1 MDISKRPQAY
11 VAHTPSKKNPHWH
24 LLTDHI
30 FGVTNRAVEFAEV
43 FDQTGTAAGW
53 ARYLGLLH
61 DLGKFT
67 DKFQDYLWACHRAD
81 VQRTPPPKPGSAPH
95 KQMGA
100 LAAFEDFQGEAEIF
114 ALPIYGH
121 HGGMETPSVTRNKA
135 AEKTSSAEVGLLR
148 RKAAALDARLTA
160 TAPDLAALAASPHA
174 QSPHHAEMF
183 LRMLFSC
190 LADADALDTEQHMNP
205 DAAGQRQAEP
215 LAIPTL
221 RDRLRRRQEEDF
233 AGSVPSVVNDVRR
246 EVYHACLEAAKL
258 PPGIFN
264 LTVPTGGGKTRSGL
278 AFALEHA
285 VRHDRRRV
293 VYAIPYTSIVDQ
305 TATVFRDLFGDDP
318 GTILEHHSAIEPKPV
333 TGPDGTE
340 TEGGDAAELW
350 RRLAAQNWDAPLIVT
365 TTVQLFES
373 LFSNRPGAC
382 RKLHRLAN
390 SVIVLDEVQTLPA
403 HLLTPLVDGL
413 KTLTENFGVVVVLC
427 TATQPALE
435 GKVSRFLEGF
445 PKVQPII
452 PKIDRNRHFS
462 LLRRVRYRVET
473 GEGKAGEGWDWAR
486 VAAEIREGTSCL
498 CILNTRRQA
507 RQLMDTL
514 DPDRQDEAVF
524 HLSTLMCGHHRR
536 AVLDRVRQRLQDGL
550 PTQLVSTSL
559 VECGVDLDFPRV
571 LRAVGPLDRIIQ
583 AAGRCN
589 REGRRPRDAS
599 EVVIFTPAEG
609 DAPGG
614 LYRMALEATIHLYR
628 NMQAKGEEIDFDDPA
643 LVTRYFQRL
652 YSDLQGGVDKAK
664 DGDSVQER
672 RAAFDY
678 REVAKDVR
686 LVDEDTVSVL
696 VTNYQEFAAAA
707 QEIIDDARAIGGM
720 TRRLWQRAQPLCVSL
735 PRASAEDGKFG
746 LEIVPGGLYV
756 WAGKYDAKTGIP
768 LPEGLAGGPVY
779 ESGQLIIS

>member
-1 MDISKRPQAY
+1 MDTSNRPQVY

-30 FGVTNRAVEFAEV
+30 FGVTSRAVEFAGV
-43 FDQTGTAAGW
+43 LDQTGTAAGW

-67 DKFQDYLWACHRAD
+67 DKFQDYLWECHRAD
-81 VQRTPPPKPGSAPH
+81 MQRTPPPKPGSAPH

-100 LAAFEDFQGEAEIF
+100 LAALEDLQGTAEMF

-174 QSPHHAEMF
+174 QSPHQAEMF

-190 LADADALDTEQHMNP
+190 LVDADSLDTEQHMNP

-215 LAIPTL
+215 LPISEL
-221 RDRLRRRQEEDF
+221 RDRLRKRQEEDF
-233 AGSVPSVVNDVRR
+233 AGSVPSVVNAVRR
-246 EVYHACLEAAKL
+246 EVYQACLEAAKL
-258 PPGIFN
+258 PPGVFD

-305 TATVFRDLFGDDP
+305 TAMVFRDLFGDDP
-318 GTILEHHSAIEPKPV
+318 GAILEHHSAIEPKPA

-350 RRLAAQNWDAPLIVT
+350 RRLASQNWDAPLVVT

-413 KTLTENFGVVVVLC
+413 KTLAEFGVTVVLC

-452 PKIDRNRHFS
+452 SKADRDRHFS
-462 LLRRVRYRVET
+462 LLRRVRYRVESD
-473 GEGKAGEGWDWAR
+473 EGEGWDWAR
-486 VAAEIREGTSCL
+486 VTAEMRKSTSCL

-507 RQLMDTL
+507 RQVMDVL
-514 DPDRQDEAVF
+514 DPNRQDEAVF

-536 AVLDRVRQRLQDGL
+536 AVLGLVRQRLRDGL

-571 LRAVGPLDRIIQ
+571 LRAIGPLDRIIQ

-589 REGRRPRDAS
+589 REGRRPRDTS

-609 DAPGG
+609 GAPGG

-696 VTNYQEFAAAA
+696 VYNYKGKEQEAASILSEA
-707 QEIIDDARAIGGM
+707 EAIGGM
-720 TRRLWQRAQPLCVSL
+720 TRQLWQRAQPLCVSL
-735 PRASAEDGKFG
+735 PRTSVETGKLG
-746 LEIVPGGLYV
+746 ADVALGGLYV
-756 WAGKYDAKTGIP
+756 WRGDYDDKTGIP
-768 LPEGLAGGPVY
+768 LPEDMAGGPAY
-779 ESGQLIIS
+779 KPDQLMA